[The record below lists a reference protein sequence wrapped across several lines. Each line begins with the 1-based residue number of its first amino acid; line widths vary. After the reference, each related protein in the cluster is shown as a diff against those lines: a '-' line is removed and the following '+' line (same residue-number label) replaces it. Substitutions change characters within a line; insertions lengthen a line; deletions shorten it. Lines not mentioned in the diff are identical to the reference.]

1 MEAIAMLTVTLLGTA
16 ATRPQ
21 PDRALSSAVFS
32 VGGRH
37 ILLDCGEG
45 TQLALH
51 RHRISPMKITLIGL
65 THYHGDHILG
75 LPGLLQ
81 TLDTMNR
88 TAPLYITG
96 PEEGHEAIL
105 SAILTLADELAYPVK
120 FVPMPADGLCL
131 HDLDPQWP
139 AEVMLTAF
147 PTVHRIASQG
157 YRLTVRRIRRLYRDR
172 ALAMGLPPR
181 LWRAVQGGQSITAN
195 GRTIHPDSVCGP
207 ERPGL
212 TAVFTGDTAPCD
224 PVEQAAHA
232 ADLLIMD
239 ATYADDKHDDKAA
252 LYGHSTFAQT
262 AALAERAGVKRLWL
276 THYSAMISDPQEA
289 LPAAQSIFPAAE
301 CGEDGKI
308 LMLTFREDEM

>member
-1 MEAIAMLTVTLLGTA
+1 MLTVTLLGTA

-51 RHRISPMKITLIGL
+51 RHHISPMKISLIAL

-81 TLDTMNR
+81 TMDTMSR
-88 TAPLYITG
+88 TAPLYITA
-96 PEEGHEAIL
+96 PEEGHEGIL
-105 SAILTLADELAYPVK
+105 AAILTLADELAYPVH
-120 FVPMPADGLCL
+120 FVPMPTEGLRL
-131 HDLDPQWP
+131 HDLDPKWP
-139 AEVMLTAF
+139 PEVTLTAF

-157 YRLTVRRIRRLYRDR
+157 YRLTVRRIRRLHKDR
-172 ALAMGLPPR
+172 ALAMALPMH
-181 LWRAVQGGQSITAN
+181 LWRAVQGGQSVTVN

-212 TAVFTGDTAPCD
+212 TAVFTGDSAPCD
-224 PVEQAAHA
+224 TVEQAAHA

-239 ATYADDKHDDKAA
+239 ATYADDKHDDKAER
-252 LYGHSTFAQT
+252 YGHSTFLQT

-276 THYSAMISDPQEA
+276 THYSAMITDPQEH
-289 LPAAQSIFPAAE
+289 LPAAQAIFPAVE
-301 CGEDGKI
+301 CGEDGKA
-308 LMLTFREDEM
+308 LMLTFSEGEM